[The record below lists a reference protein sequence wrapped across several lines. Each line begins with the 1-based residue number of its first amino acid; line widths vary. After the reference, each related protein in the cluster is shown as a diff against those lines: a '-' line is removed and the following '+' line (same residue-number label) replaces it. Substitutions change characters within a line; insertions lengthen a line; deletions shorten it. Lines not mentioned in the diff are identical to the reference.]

1 MEEIIKMEAEEEL
14 YDLSSTLRIY
24 LLGGTSREVMRLNAE
39 LTSSFAN
46 FKDDKGTMLKVSEPS
61 KLSAEE
67 GETALFM
74 WGTLVTVDGSLSI
87 EQIKKT
93 TGRERGNAG
102 QNQDAA
108 FFNGGQG
115 GRGPGGRDG
124 GQSAGHG
131 VTGRGNG
138 DGQDCRPPAQGAPRE
153 RDVNGRPEKWCRV
166 CGYWTGG
173 ANYSH
178 TSEICPYRQQ
188 QSEAV
193 NVAAEVNQKSE
204 VNNSTSGNDNP
215 ADQQEGQRVHIAGVP
230 ALHFT

>member
-39 LTSSFAN
+39 QTSRFAN
-46 FKDDKGTMLKVSEPS
+46 FKEEKGTMLKVSEPS
-61 KLSAEE
+61 LLSAKE
-67 GETALFM
+67 GENTLFL

-93 TGRERGNAG
+93 KGRERGNAG
-102 QNQDAA
+102 QNPDAA
-108 FFNGGQG
+108 FFNSGQG
-115 GRGPGGRDG
+115 GRGPGGLSG
-124 GQSAGHG
+124 GRSAGHG

-138 DGQDCRPPAQGAPRE
+138 DGEDRRPPVQGAPRE
-153 RDVNGRPEKWCRV
+153 PDVNGRPEKWCGV
-166 CGYWTGG
+166 CGYWTCG

-178 TSEICPYRQQ
+178 TSDICPYRQQ
-188 QSEAV
+188 QAVAV